1 MMNRVTPTRTAT
13 VALVAAWAIWAA
25 VPAAADPAADPGA
38 DPGVVQQLQPSLPS
52 TPARDD
58 HFLAELTR
66 AGMRI
71 TDVPTAIAGAHATC
85 AYLAGHTAAEA
96 VEQGQKVNPTMTR
109 EDEIAYVDAA
119 IAVYCPQQRPLTGAL
134 A

>member
-1 MMNRVTPTRTAT
+1 MKRRNLAGAFIAA
-13 VALVAAWAIWAA
+13 VAGVLVAA
-25 VPAAADPAADPGA
+25 VSAAADPAADPGA
-38 DPGVVQQLQPSLPS
+38 VQTLTPPSKPS
-52 TPARDD
+52 TPALDES
-58 HFLAELTR
+58 FLADLTR
-66 AGMRI
+66 AGMTI
-71 TDVPTAIAGAHATC
+71 SDVPTAIAGAHATC